1 MVFFLC
7 GGWGAR
13 LRWSLLGADR
23 GGLLALRDLE
33 PGCKSLL
40 ARKKTMDFIH
50 GLFLC
55 GGWDLNPHVIAY
67 TRSLVLLVCQFRHLR
82 RRGFFNASDI
92 LTPDRNGVNQILET
106 ISESLGR
113 KSDLTL
119 F

>member
-40 ARKKTMDFIH
+40 ARKKTTDFVH
-50 GLFLC
+50 GLFFVRRMGLE
-55 GGWDLNPHVIAY
+55 P
-67 TRSLVLLVCQFRHLR
+67 TRNCLHKILSLARLPVPTPPQAR
-82 RRGFFNASDI
+82 FF
-92 LTPDRNGVNQILET
+92 Q
-106 ISESLGR
+106 R
-113 KSDLTL
+113 K
-119 F
+119 